1 MLAQTDS
8 SRQLFLSGEAREPED
23 VQHLLATRRLPFEA
37 GRQSK
42 DAAHLAAETRKESQM
57 KKKTF
62 ISVLPILLLFAF
74 LVTACEGTS
83 AGHPST
89 PQTGTGT
96 KSKFAQNAEEEKET
110 EEEVRQLTDELYA
123 VVSTDTVAGTIRLYH
138 VAKQRQED
146 YTYNEGTVF
155 LDKYG
160 KLMSMAGLLPGKV
173 VQLETYRKTGELRTV
188 QVSDAVWEYDDVS
201 RFLIDTD
208 ENIIEIAGTKY
219 YYQKDLQI
227 FSDDKTIPIG
237 EIGEDDVLRVQGQDR
252 KILTISVTSG
262 HGSIRL
268 TNTDLFEGGWLS
280 LDSNRYYKVTK
291 DMQLELPEGSY
302 LLSVA
307 NDGYGDDKEIT
318 VERGKEL
325 VIDLNELKGEG
336 PKYCTVTFEVGVD
349 NAVMTIDGQQIDYKE
364 PQKLKYGIHQLEIV
378 AEGYDTWSKR
388 LYVHSKEATIQVA
401 MTSDG
406 TTVTTPDSTTTGS
419 TQSSGTG
426 TTDNTISDSN
436 QTAGSLAGSRAGS
449 ITGSK
454 SGTTSGNSSK
464 NQSSFQQSVD
474 GSVSDNSYLQKLA
487 DVLDTLTSRSSNSTK
502 SD

>member
-1 MLAQTDS
+1 
-8 SRQLFLSGEAREPED
+8 
-23 VQHLLATRRLPFEA
+23 
-37 GRQSK
+37 
-42 DAAHLAAETRKESQM
+42 M
-57 KKKTF
+57 KKKPF

-146 YTYNEGTVF
+146 YTYNEGTAF

-160 KLMSMAGLLPGKV
+160 KLMSMAGLLPGKI

-188 QVSDAVWEYDDVS
+188 QVSDAVWEYDDVT
-201 RFLIDTD
+201 RFSIDAD

-280 LDSNRYYKVTK
+280 LDSNQYYKVTK

-364 PQKLKYGIHQLEIV
+364 PQKLRYGIHQLEIV

-406 TTVTTPDSTTTGS
+406 TTVTTPDSTAKSS
-419 TQSSGTG
+419 TQSSDTGT
-426 TTDNTISDSN
+426 TTDNTINDSN

-454 SGTTSGNSSK
+454 SGTTSGNSSN
-464 NQSSFQQSVD
+464 NQSSFRQSVD
-474 GSVSDNSYLQKLA
+474 GSVSDNSYLHKLA